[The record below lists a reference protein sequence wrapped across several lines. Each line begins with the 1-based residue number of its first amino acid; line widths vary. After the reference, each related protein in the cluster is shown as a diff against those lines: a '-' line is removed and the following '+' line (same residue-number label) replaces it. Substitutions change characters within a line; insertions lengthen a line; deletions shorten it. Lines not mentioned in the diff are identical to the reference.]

1 MEERN
6 VKLVSK
12 IFAIKHFKPYQ
23 LNCCESLM
31 HNIDC
36 FVCQPTGSGIS
47 IIFQILPFLSFVRDN
62 NATSSHQQLAECCS
76 YKSLVISPLTSLMQD
91 QENYLKSRG
100 LRAGSLSSDKEC
112 TIEVSL
118 LVD

>member
-12 IFAIKHFKPYQ
+12 IFAIEDFKPYQ

-31 HNIDC
+31 DNTDR
-36 FVCQPTGSGIS
+36 FVCQPNDSGKS
-47 IIFQILPFLSFVRDN
+47 VIFQTLPFLSFVRDN

-76 YKSLVISPLTSLMQD
+76 YKSLVKSPLT
-91 QENYLKSRG
+91 K
-100 LRAGSLSSDKEC
+100 
-112 TIEVSL
+112 L
-118 LVD
+118 LEE